1 MVTPYIVLQVVDIES
16 LVKTQVTT
24 ALLKTENKCTLL
36 LVQSCPLPLCPLMPP
51 LSTLNSATVRRKVT
65 RGQDEIFVLQRDQM
79 LCEPLKYA
87 GELWKGR
94 HLTSWLCGYW
104 LTDHHLTWSHSEEGC
119 PNSTDVV
126 WAAFTVGREAKWP
139 LDGTLWADAM

>member
-1 MVTPYIVLQVVDIES
+1 MFLLWESRRWLLGQRLSKANLVVSVMMTPYIVLQVVDVES

-51 LSTLNSATVRRKVT
+51 LSTLNSAAVRRKVT

-79 LCEPLKYA
+79 LCEPFEYA
-87 GELWKGR
+87 GELWEGR
-94 HLTSWLCGYW
+94 H
-104 LTDHHLTWSHSEEGC
+104 
-119 PNSTDVV
+119 NFMVV
-126 WAAFTVGREAKWP
+126 WILAYRSPSHLVT
-139 LDGTLWADAM
+139 